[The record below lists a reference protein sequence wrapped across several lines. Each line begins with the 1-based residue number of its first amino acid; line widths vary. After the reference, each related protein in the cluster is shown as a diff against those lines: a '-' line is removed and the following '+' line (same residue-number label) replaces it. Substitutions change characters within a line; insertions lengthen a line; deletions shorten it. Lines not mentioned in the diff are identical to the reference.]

1 MAHAG
6 KEERGDREMPGEE
19 VEHKAF
25 RTFWTAACLPPL
37 IPSAAGGNERGRDG
51 IAADSAQVFCFP
63 GTTVLLIPP
72 SFLPPPSKYA
82 SEMTGVSVGLRSG
95 SRQEREP
102 YPSGLVEEVGGGEFP
117 REGNGA

>member
-1 MAHAG
+1 
-6 KEERGDREMPGEE
+6 MPGEE

-95 SRQEREP
+95 AGRKGSPIPAGWWRRSEAGSSP
-102 YPSGLVEEVGGGEFP
+102 GKAMGP
-117 REGNGA
+117 RRGIPLTS